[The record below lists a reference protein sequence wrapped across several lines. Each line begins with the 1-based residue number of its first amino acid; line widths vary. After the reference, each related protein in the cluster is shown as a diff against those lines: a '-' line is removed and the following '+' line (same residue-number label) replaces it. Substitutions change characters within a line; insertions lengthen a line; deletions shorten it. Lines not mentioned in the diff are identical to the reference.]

1 MATAA
6 RRLGKVRRS
15 SARGKATLG
24 AATVLAL
31 VCTLFNPAPAVAA
44 TAQEKALAE
53 SLFKEG
59 KALLSKDPTK
69 ACEKLAESQ
78 RLDPASGTALNL
90 ADCQEK
96 LGRLATA
103 FGTYQIAEELAR
115 ERNNSGRVALI
126 KKKLKSL
133 EPKIPH
139 LRLVA
144 STPLPAGAVLSLD
157 GTTLGAAAIGT
168 ELAVD
173 PGEHRLEVRAPGF
186 EPFVKELKIA
196 EGASSEEECGPLK
209 RLPAEA
215 KPKAPKPSWPLP
227 AFVATAGVAAVGLG
241 FGIGAGV
248 RAIDLGAVVSA
259 ECPENACTAAGLDA
273 LSEGDRFATASNV
286 AFVLAGVFGAAATTF
301 LVLEFVLEPS
311 EVQLQVG
318 ISGGATEVGGTIS
331 GAF

>member
-1 MATAA
+1 M
-6 RRLGKVRRS
+6 
-15 SARGKATLG
+15 
-24 AATVLAL
+24 VLAL
-31 VCTLFNPAPAVAA
+31 VCALIKTTPAEAA
-44 TAQEKALAE
+44 SAQEKALAE

-115 ERNNSGRVALI
+115 ERNNSARVALI
-126 KKKLKSL
+126 KKKLKAL

-157 GTTLGAAAIGT
+157 GTTLGVAAIGT
-168 ELAVD
+168 QLAVD
-173 PGEHRLEVRAPGF
+173 PGKHLLEVRAEGF
-186 EPFVKELKIA
+186 EPFAKELQIV
-196 EGASSEEECGPLK
+196 EGANSEEECGPLK
-209 RLPAEA
+209 RLPE
-215 KPKAPKPSWPLP
+215 APKPEAPRATWPLP

-241 FGIGAGV
+241 FGIGSGV
-248 RAIDLGAVVSA
+248 RALDLGAVVAA
-259 ECPENACTAAGLDA
+259 ECPENACTPAGLDA
-273 LSEGDRFATASNV
+273 LSEGNRFATVSNV

-301 LVLEFVLEPS
+301 LVLEFVLQPN
-311 EVQLQVG
+311 EVQLEVG
-318 ISGGATEVGGTIS
+318 LSGGPSEIGGTIGGS
-331 GAF
+331 F